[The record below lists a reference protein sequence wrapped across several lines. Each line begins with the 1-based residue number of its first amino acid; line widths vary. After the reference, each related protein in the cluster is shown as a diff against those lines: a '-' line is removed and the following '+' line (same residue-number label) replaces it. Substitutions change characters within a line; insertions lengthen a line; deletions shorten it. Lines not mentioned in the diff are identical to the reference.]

1 MPTWKEV
8 VKSVSKTVPKGTSL
22 KDILPL
28 ASKEWQRIKKT
39 GESIKKTIGKTR
51 IGRNGRTGKRRGKKS
66 CKKQLKR
73 VKITNR
79 RRPFFRGGSADDADG
94 ADMSEKVERAQ
105 ETTGGGV
112 PNSLS
117 NTQTP
122 HGMPPVDLIEGGSG
136 PEAANEQ
143 KLAESFAMYGG
154 RRRKRTGCKSSK
166 RGKKSAGRRR
176 KH

>member
-22 KDILPL
+22 KEILPL

-39 GESIKKTIGKTR
+39 GESIKKTVGKTR
-51 IGRNGRTGKRRGKKS
+51 IGRNGRTEKKGS
-66 CKKQLKR
+66 IKYKGS
-73 VKITNR
+73 
-79 RRPFFRGGSADDADG
+79 RRPFFRGGSADGADGADG

-105 ETTGGGV
+105 DTTGDGV
-112 PNSLS
+112 PNSVS
-117 NTQTP
+117 NTHTP

-143 KLAESFAMYGG
+143 KLTETFAMYGG
-154 RRRKRTGCKSSK
+154 RRRKRTGRKSSK
-166 RGKKSAGRRR
+166 RGKKSAGRGKKSTGRRR